1 MIITS
6 KNNEI
11 FKYLKKLKNKKYRE
25 EDKLF
30 MLEKPVVIVEAESFV
45 PKYIA
50 ISETAY
56 KENKFEDI
64 LKNFND
70 EKTYIFKDN
79 LFNQISDAVTPPGI
93 IAYYNHL
100 DREFNEFSGKYIY
113 LDDVREPGNLGGMIR
128 SADAF
133 GLDGIILSPNCCD
146 LYNPKTVRSSM
157 SSIFRLPIYKMNKE
171 KLVGLG
177 FNLISTSIVKSVS
190 IRDYE
195 FKDKDIVIIG
205 NEAKG
210 VSDYLIKKANM
221 SINIPISEKVDSLN
235 ANVAASII
243 IYEMT
248 KWNMF

>member
-30 MLEKPVVIVEAESFV
+30 MVEKPVVIVEAEGFV
-45 PKYIA
+45 PRYIA
-50 ISETAY
+50 LSETVY
-56 KENKFEDI
+56 KENKFKEI
-64 LKNFND
+64 IKNFD
-70 EKTYIFKDN
+70 EEKIYIFQDN
-79 LFNQISDAVTPPGI
+79 LFNQISDAVTPQGI
-93 IAYYNHL
+93 IAYYEHL
-100 DREFNEFSGKYIY
+100 DREFHEKSGKYLY

-157 SSIFRLPIYKMNKE
+157 SSIFRLPIYKMDKE
-171 KLVGLG
+171 KLVELG
-177 FNLISTSIVKSVS
+177 FNLISTSIVESVS

-210 VSDYLIKKANM
+210 VSDYLMENASM